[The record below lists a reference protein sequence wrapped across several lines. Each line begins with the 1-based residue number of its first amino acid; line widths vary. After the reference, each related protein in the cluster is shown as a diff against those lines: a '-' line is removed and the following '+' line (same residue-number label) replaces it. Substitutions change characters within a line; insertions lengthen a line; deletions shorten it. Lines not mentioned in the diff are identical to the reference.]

1 MVQVV
6 NYERMSRLRPP
17 PYTEI
22 PFNLNTLSILIIIVA
37 IIGLYKRHLDI
48 RRSHEQFRS

>member
-17 PYTEI
+17 PYTSI
-22 PFNLNTLSILIIIVA
+22 PFNLNTICVIIILLA
-37 IIGLYKRHLDI
+37 IAALYKRHVDI
-48 RRSHEQFRS
+48 KQSREQSRT